1 MANQMAK
8 DNSQMAKD
16 QATANKI
23 NSDVAG
29 TSADRQLEAI
39 ALMTQQKATNY

>member
-1 MANQMAK
+1 
-8 DNSQMAKD
+8 MAKD

-29 TSADRQLEAI
+29 TSADRQLESI
-39 ALMTQQKATNY
+39 ALIKQQKATNY